1 MTLNQQAIAEI
12 AAQLYWHQAQ
22 DHGVAAT
29 TSAIADTNGAAIT
42 RHPTA
47 ATILTSFGI
56 STLPEDH
63 RNQYLEA
70 IAAQAHSFAEAERN
84 MIGMVYLEDLPNG
97 RSDTAASIKTDHLN
111 HIPELT
117 TTAPIERCGRL
128 CLRHPL
134 PAIVFSDTIPTQP
147 FLIVQDTKTALGF
160 DLPMVLT
167 LDGQSQ
173 KHGDIYI
180 LTGIFQIP
188 VPSLDIGHD
197 WNAAIQNSTRFT
209 ERTTLVTESG
219 TVTINARWPSP
230 PS

>member
-56 STLPEDH
+56 STLPEEH

-97 RSDTAASIKTDHLN
+97 RSDTAAS
-111 HIPELT
+111 P
-117 TTAPIERCGRL
+117 AACGLHRT
-128 CLRHPL
+128 R
-134 PAIVFSDTIPTQP
+134 
-147 FLIVQDTKTALGF
+147 
-160 DLPMVLT
+160 
-167 LDGQSQ
+167 
-173 KHGDIYI
+173 
-180 LTGIFQIP
+180 
-188 VPSLDIGHD
+188 
-197 WNAAIQNSTRFT
+197 ST
-209 ERTTLVTESG
+209 
-219 TVTINARWPSP
+219 W
-230 PS
+230 